1 MSHIILP
8 KGWNSPQREI
18 TPETVYQNRRE
29 FLQLM
34 GFAVGGI
41 AGALLPESAMANTGS
56 FGLFDNEPSRLKTDF
71 PPVPNLKRNLD
82 YPVSRPISSEVAA
95 LKYNNFY
102 EFTSE
107 KNKVWENVDA
117 FETRPWQVKVSGLV
131 KNPLLLDVDELIKM
145 MPIEER
151 VYRHRCVETW
161 AMVVPWNGFAFS
173 GLMAKVEPE
182 ASAKYVEFTSFY
194 DPAVAQGQDSV
205 VDLPWPYREAL
216 TIEEA
221 ENELTFLSTGI
232 YGHQQ
237 PAQHGAPI
245 RLVTPWKYGFKSIK
259 SIVEIKFTDSRPATF
274 WNTLIPNEYD
284 FTANVDPLVA
294 HPRWSQKREKMIG
307 SGDVYATQKFNGY
320 GEFVSHLYL

>member
-8 KGWNSPQREI
+8 KDWDSPRNEI
-18 TPETVYQNRRE
+18 TPENVYQNRRE

-34 GFAVGGI
+34 GMAVGGI
-41 AGALLPESAMANTGS
+41 AGALAPAPAVADDGF
-56 FGLFDNEPSRLKTDF
+56 FGLFDSAPSKLKTDF
-71 PPVPNLKRNLD
+71 PPVPNLKRNSD
-82 YPVSRPISSEVAA
+82 YTVSRPVSSEVAA

-107 KNKVWENVDA
+107 KSKVWENIND
-117 FETRPWQVKVSGLV
+117 FKTRPWQVKISGLV
-131 KNPLLLDVDELIKM
+131 KNPIVLDVDDLIKM

-161 AMVVPWNGFAFS
+161 AMVVPWNGFPLEA
-173 GLMAKVEPE
+173 LMEKVEPE
-182 ASAKYVEFTSFY
+182 SSAKYVEFTSFF
-194 DPAVAQGQDSV
+194 DPGIAKGQNSV
-205 VDLPWPYREAL
+205 VDLPWPYTEAL

-221 ENELTFLSTGI
+221 GNELTFMATGI

-274 WNTLIPNEYD
+274 WNTLIPREYD
-284 FTANVDPLVA
+284 FTANIDPEVA

-307 SGDVYATQKFNGY
+307 TGDVFATQKFNGY
-320 GEFVSHLYL
+320 GEFVAYMYR